1 MAINRKKLVQKH
13 NPIKSE
19 LNLNSPLTVGN
30 SSIAFTADVTG
41 MQTLYEEQKEAGV
54 PLLTMA
60 DWGWHTAL
68 TGDGKTYTLDDVV
81 MTEYPHQGRTVRYAV
96 QKQPGNEE
104 IYEWVRKNPHRYNLM
119 RLGLIYKGNPIREK
133 QLSNVHQELD
143 LYTGVL
149 HSSFLLEGREVS
161 VYTLCHGEKDVLG
174 FRIISE
180 ECANG
185 NLQIKLELP
194 YGSPEI
200 SGSDWDAEEKH
211 STQVLKQDANALYL
225 LHEMDRDKCYLAVN
239 GETET
244 SFEQC
249 GKHSFVGTGSE
260 KEIIFTVALSK
271 EELQNKD
278 CNSNAIENWNAESAV
293 CKECT
298 FESCKSASIKLWQ
311 DFWENGGMVSF
322 EGSIDT
328 RAEEL
333 ERRIILSLYLSLI
346 NSCTTMPPQET
357 GLTVNSWYGKAHL
370 EMHLWHAA
378 YLPLW
383 GRSKWLKKSLGWY
396 HDILPRAEEN
406 AARNGYKG
414 ARWTKMV
421 GPEGIDCPSKIATLL
436 VWQQPHLLYMLE
448 LLYQAGEKEEFLREH
463 WELVRKT
470 AEFMVDFAV
479 YNEEKQVYE
488 LVAPLIPAQERH
500 KPMDTLNPVFEV
512 EYWRVGL
519 QLAIKWAKR
528 LGEAVPEKW
537 QHVAD
542 HMAEPAHLGGA
553 YLAHEKCPSTFTE
566 FAKDHPSMVA
576 ALGLLP
582 GERINKEIMGKT
594 LDKIYENWNFKT
606 MWGWDFAMM
615 AMTEMRL
622 GNPERALQIL
632 LIDTEKNQY
641 VLSGNNMQVSRND
654 LPLYMPGNGSMLLAV
669 AMMAAGYAGCPCEHP
684 GFPQDGNWRVQ
695 VEGMNQMPF

>member
-13 NPIKSE
+13 NPIKNE
-19 LNLNSPLTVGN
+19 LHLCSPLTVGN
-30 SSIAFTADVTG
+30 SRIAYTADVTG
-41 MQTLYEEQKEAGV
+41 MQTVYEEQKAAGV

-68 TGDGKTYTLDDVV
+68 TEDGRTYTLEDVV

-119 RLGLIYKGNPIREK
+119 RLGLIYKGKPICEA
-133 QLSNVHQELD
+133 QLDKVHQELD
-143 LYTGVL
+143 LYTGSL
-149 HSSFLLEGREVS
+149 HSSFWLEGKEVTVS
-161 VYTLCHGEKDVLG
+161 TVCHGEKDVLG
-174 FRIISE
+174 FRIVSE

-185 NLQIKLELP
+185 NLQVKLELP
-194 YGSPEI
+194 YGSHEI
-200 SGSDWDAEEKH
+200 SGSDWNVEEKH
-211 STQVLKQDANALYL
+211 NTQVLKADANVLYL

-239 GETET
+239 AESEISYG
-244 SFEQC
+244 QW
-249 GKHSFVGTGSE
+249 GKHSFVCTGSSE
-260 KEIIFTVALSK
+260 ELVFTVGLSK
-271 EELQNKD
+271 EEISD
-278 CNSNAIENWNAESAV
+278 SSV
-293 CKECT
+293 D
-298 FESCKSASIKLWQ
+298 FESCKTVSAKLWQ
-311 DFWENGGMVSF
+311 DFWENGGILSF
-322 EGSIDT
+322 EGSTDA

-370 EMHLWHAA
+370 EMHLWHTA

-396 HDILPRAEEN
+396 HHILPRAEEN

-421 GPEGIDCPSKIATLL
+421 GPDGVDCPSKIATLL

-448 LLYQAGEKEEFLREH
+448 LIYQAGEDVGFLKEH
-463 WELVRKT
+463 WELVQKT

-479 YNEEKQVYE
+479 YNEEKKVYE

-519 QLAIKWAKR
+519 QLAIGWAQR
-528 LGEAVPEKW
+528 LGEEVPAKW

-542 HMAEPAHLGGA
+542 HMAEPAHLDGA
-553 YLAHEKCPSTFTE
+553 YLAHEKCPDTYTE

-576 ALGLLP
+576 AMGLLP
-582 GERINKEIMGKT
+582 GERIDKAIMGKT
-594 LDKIYENWNFKT
+594 LDKVYENWNFKT

-622 GNPERALQIL
+622 GNPERALKIL

-669 AMMAAGYAGCPCEHP
+669 AMMAAGYSGCACEHP
-684 GFPQDGNWRVQ
+684 GFPQDGSWKLEM
-695 VEGMNQMPF
+695 EGMNQMPF